1 MGYSSALR
9 HACAIAAI
17 VGLTGCDN
25 RPDQWDAF
33 IYFEGVQSPEYQI
46 RGFKTFELC
55 QAAAQR
61 ELLKHGSGAGSD
73 YECGY
78 KCGPSSDYGG
88 LNVCEETRK

>member
-1 MGYSSALR
+1 MR
-9 HACAIAAI
+9 IAA
-17 VGLTGCDN
+17 LAFLALAGCDD

-33 IYFEGVQSPEYQI
+33 VYTGDDLLTNETI

-55 QAAAQR
+55 QQAAIDRLRAER
-61 ELLKHGSGAGSD
+61 PDGGGD

-78 KCGPSSDYGG
+78 KCGPSPQYGG